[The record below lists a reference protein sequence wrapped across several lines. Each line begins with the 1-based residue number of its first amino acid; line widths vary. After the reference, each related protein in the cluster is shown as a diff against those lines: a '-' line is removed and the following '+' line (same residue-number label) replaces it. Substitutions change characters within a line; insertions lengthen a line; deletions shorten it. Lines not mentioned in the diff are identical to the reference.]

1 MGLLFRL
8 IELLILLIPLA
19 GVIFGGMKAV
29 SAARRRFGDPAAE
42 TVQSSDQV
50 RAPDSDRYTRW
61 PAIQRLVH
69 EHDRTDTR
77 WLDYELDVVKLL
89 DFPVM
94 SDMREPVT
102 ERFHRAKLRADL
114 LRPVHAE
121 ALIDDR
127 EATQEYR
134 HAVEEYVTA
143 FDVAESEAIRRRR
156 SNFTDGDQQRFGRAQ
171 NLLRVAQDDAATPQE
186 RDRAYQLAQREL
198 NGLIVLPDR
207 ARAQI
212 ERGITGE
219 LGS

>member
-1 MGLLFRL
+1 MGLVIRL
-8 IELLILLIPLA
+8 IELLLMLLPVA
-19 GVIFGGMKAV
+19 GVVFAGMKAV
-29 SAARRRFGDPAAE
+29 SAVRRRFGDEAADEPARE
-42 TVQSSDQV
+42 QV
-50 RAPDSDRYTRW
+50 RAPEGNRSARW
-61 PAIQRLVH
+61 PAIQRIIH

-94 SDMREPVT
+94 CDMREPVT

-114 LRPVHAE
+114 LRPVKAE
-121 ALIDDR
+121 VLLDDR
-127 EATQEYR
+127 ETAQEYR
-134 HAVEEYVTA
+134 QAVEEYVTA

-156 SNFTDGDQQRFGRAQ
+156 NHFTDGDQQRFGRAQ
-171 NLLRVAQDDAATPQE
+171 RLLRVALDGAATPQE
-186 RDRAYQLAQREL
+186 RDRAYQMAKREL
-198 NGLIVLPDR
+198 DGLIALPER